1 MAFNVQHVRLLMTT
15 SGKSLIWLGVGGM
28 DALNLPVLPVSG
40 LCPAMHVSQRFSTA
54 PNSVILFP
62 SSYLTRLKNKQVPVV
77 LTQVGHLLHPIS
89 KYRFIISVY
98 CCGFQRWIISSTVL

>member
-40 LCPAMHVSQRFSTA
+40 VSPAMHGRQRFSTA
-54 PNSVILFP
+54 ANSGIIYP
-62 SSYLTRLKNKQVPVV
+62 ISYLTRLKSEQVSVV
-77 LTQVGHLLHPIS
+77 LTQIDNLLYPIS
-89 KYRFIISVY
+89 KYWFIIAVY
-98 CCGFQRWIISSTVL
+98 CCGFQRWIIISTVL